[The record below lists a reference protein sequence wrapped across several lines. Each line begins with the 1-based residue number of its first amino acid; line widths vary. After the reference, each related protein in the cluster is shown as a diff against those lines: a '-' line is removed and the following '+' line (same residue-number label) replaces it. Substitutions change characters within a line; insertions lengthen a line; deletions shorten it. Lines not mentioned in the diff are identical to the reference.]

1 MRSNLAAVRKKIRR
15 YTPVCTLPF
24 PAESGIERCLSATL
38 IHLTAAYPTGRV
50 GSGVHTL
57 SFGRLCT
64 SGTSD
69 RSIPGD
75 DKVRETRA
83 TRFVAVA
90 FCPPCSA
97 LLPYGRALSQL
108 SATLVALKLII
119 NRYADASHNM

>member
-1 MRSNLAAVRKKIRR
+1 MRSNLAAVGKKMRQYIL
-15 YTPVCTLPF
+15 VCTPPF
-24 PAESGIERCLSATL
+24 PAESRIERCLSATP
-38 IHLTAAYPTGRV
+38 IRLTAAYPTGIV
-50 GSGVHTL
+50 GSGVHKL

-97 LLPYGRALSQL
+97 LLPYRRALSQS
-108 SATLVALKLII
+108 SATLVALELII
-119 NRYADASHNM
+119 NRYTDASHNM